1 MHLLQVHYRFFIRGA
16 RVTRITGRSRPPGG
30 VGLTPRQYTA
40 WNVRGCART
49 TGGLSLSRGCCLQ
62 CSVLLALGGVLPNL
76 ELELSHKETKQQTDP
91 RSCARVVY
99 IAGDTLCHQ
108 PMGMGHMTVLQFRGP
123 ITFCVLQWC
132 HPMLTRTLWSPSC
145 SARMIALYGDRK
157 RIQARAPII
166 CGVPITSIHASL
178 FRLAGGLHGCTGTC
192 HPADRFYRRLACLC
206 LRFLIRRCARGTPIP
221 LGQ

>member
-1 MHLLQVHYRFFIRGA
+1 MYVFVLHLLSNSPEWSPLLLTTGAPAPSLSQDPVSLRSRSRNDSNTVSVLVSLMHLLQVHYRFFIRGA

-40 WNVRGCART
+40 WNVWGHARA

-76 ELELSHKETKQQTDP
+76 ELKLSHKEPKQQTP

-99 IAGDTLCHQ
+99 IAGDTLHHQ
-108 PMGMGHMTVLQFRGP
+108 PMGAGHMTVLQFRGP

-132 HPMLTRTLWSPSC
+132 HPMLTRT
-145 SARMIALYGDRK
+145 
-157 RIQARAPII
+157 
-166 CGVPITSIHASL
+166 
-178 FRLAGGLHGCTGTC
+178 
-192 HPADRFYRRLACLC
+192 
-206 LRFLIRRCARGTPIP
+206 
-221 LGQ
+221 